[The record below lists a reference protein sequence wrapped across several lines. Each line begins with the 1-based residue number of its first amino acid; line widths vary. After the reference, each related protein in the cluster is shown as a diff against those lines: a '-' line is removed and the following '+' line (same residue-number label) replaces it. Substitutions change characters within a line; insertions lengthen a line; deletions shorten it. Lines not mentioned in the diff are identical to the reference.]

1 MHAALTAGARGGG
14 AHPIARWA
22 VNRAFSPLEVD
33 CATAVML
40 KIIDGK
46 CKMSA
51 QEKQVMAVVYDAV
64 KHRPGELLD
73 AGVHDLIA
81 AARLA
86 GNSSR
91 YIETVYEQRVLAE
104 TMISRPVMKSF
115 KAMLRQQGILAAN

>member
-14 AHPIARWA
+14 AHTIARWA
-22 VNRAFSPLEVD
+22 VNREFSPLEVD
-33 CATAVML
+33 CVTAVML

-64 KHRPGELLD
+64 KHRAGELLD

-91 YIETVYEQRVLAE
+91 YTETVYEQRVLAE